1 MSARA
6 RVYADLKTSN
16 FTILAQL
23 KHTQTKTNQIKTKR
37 KNIAIDRMHNTQKN
51 RIFFT
56 WFFCNTMWMTWVS
69 IYRRVECVC
78 VIFLFVFLF
87 LSFSSTAC
95 TASTEFHILIAFV
108 VDKKFIPIFFWNNY
122 TRKTTQK
129 SDLRLCIFF
138 VLTLTRSPSCVA
150 CTDDDLSTKFSF
162 DVLNSNGREMCVL
175 YVSRM
180 YTHTPNIT
188 TWYTKSIQTNR
199 NKTKRNDTRMNKQ
212 RLCLCCVC
220 VHVNVYLYAW

>member
-6 RVYADLKTSN
+6 CVYADLKTSN

-56 WFFCNTMWMTWVS
+56 WFFCNTMWMTWVC

-108 VDKKFIPIFFWNNY
+108 VDKKCIPIFFLKQLHKKNY
-122 TRKTTQK
+122 TKIWSSSLYFFLYWLSLALRRVLLVPTTISRRNSHLMFWTATGERCVCCMCQE
-129 SDLRLCIFF
+129 C
-138 VLTLTRSPSCVA
+138 TRIHRTSQH
-150 CTDDDLSTKFSF
+150 D
-162 DVLNSNGREMCVL
+162 
-175 YVSRM
+175 
-180 YTHTPNIT
+180 TPKAYKRIE
-188 TWYTKSIQTNR
+188 
-199 NKTKRNDTRMNKQ
+199 TKRNETKRHTNEQAKVVSV
-212 RLCLCCVC
+212 LCVC
-220 VHVNVYLYAW
+220 AR

>member
-1 MSARA
+1 MYS
-6 RVYADLKTSN
+6 DFFLK
-16 FTILAQL
+16 
-23 KHTQTKTNQIKTKR
+23 
-37 KNIAIDRMHNTQKN
+37 
-51 RIFFT
+51 
-56 WFFCNTMWMTWVS
+56 
-69 IYRRVECVC
+69 
-78 VIFLFVFLF
+78 
-87 LSFSSTAC
+87 
-95 TASTEFHILIAFV
+95 
-108 VDKKFIPIFFWNNY
+108 NNY
-122 TRKTTQK
+122 TRITTQK
-129 SDLRLCIFF
+129 SGLRLCIFF

-220 VHVNVYLYAW
+220 VCTLTCTCTLDNLNDDHTLSCARTVEPLIRILIHLPFSFCRLLFCLLPCLLTFSLVRVAFSLPSFHSLKIYVERTRANEKERER

>member
-23 KHTQTKTNQIKTKR
+23 KHTQTKTKTNQIKTKR

-56 WFFCNTMWMTWVS
+56 WFFCNTMWMTWVC
-69 IYRRVECVC
+69 IFRRVECVC

-108 VDKKFIPIFFWNNY
+108 VDKKFIPIFFLNNY

-129 SDLRLCIFF
+129 SGLRLCIFF
-138 VLTLTRSPSCVA
+138 CIDSHSLSVVCCLYRRRSLDEILIWCFEQQRARDVCAVCVKNVHA
-150 CTDDDLSTKFSF
+150 
-162 DVLNSNGREMCVL
+162 
-175 YVSRM
+175 
-180 YTHTPNIT
+180 YTEHHNMIHQKHTNES
-188 TWYTKSIQTNR
+188 KQNE
-199 NKTKRNDTRMNKQ
+199 TKRHTNEQAKVVSV
-212 RLCLCCVC
+212 LCVC
-220 VHVNVYLYAW
+220 AR